1 MRKRNYRRELFEVIL
16 AAIEGAA
23 EAVTENKALRKRR
36 RLRRRRREAAPDTGD
51 HMPLFDWVHIK
62 CAPYP
67 TEEIERHIQYGED
80 FETEDDEDGAGEYA
94 GEPADTREPE
104 PPFDDG
110 SEPSDFRPVY
120 REDADGDEHG
130 DEYEDE
136 DDDEDGGYEESTD
149 ELEAP
154 PFVIPGV
161 HPNHPVH
168 AEISML
174 MPALEVVKGM
184 VEETGF
190 TPTRRSMEIG
200 ASVWTQFNALSKYKG
215 DPQFDSILTYVRTSI
230 KPYCFAALGK
240 DTKETK

>member
-36 RLRRRRREAAPDTGD
+36 RLRRRRREAAPGTGD

-80 FETEDDEDGAGEYA
+80 FETEDEDGAGEYA
-94 GEPADTREPE
+94 DESADTREPE

-110 SEPSDFRPVY
+110 TEPSDFRPVY

-130 DEYEDE
+130 DADGDEDE
-136 DDDEDGGYEESTD
+136 DEDEDEDSTD
-149 ELEAP
+149 DFEEP

-168 AEISML
+168 AEISIL
-174 MPALEVVKGM
+174 MPALEVVKAM

-215 DPQFDSILTYVRTSI
+215 DPQFDLILAYVRGSI

-240 DTKETK
+240 DPKETK

>member
-36 RLRRRRREAAPDTGD
+36 RLRRRRREAAHGTGD

-80 FETEDDEDGAGEYA
+80 FETEDEDGAGEYA
-94 GEPADTREPE
+94 DESADTREPE

-110 SEPSDFRPVY
+110 TEPSDFRPVY
-120 REDADGDEHG
+120 REDA
-130 DEYEDE
+130 
-136 DDDEDGGYEESTD
+136 
-149 ELEAP
+149 
-154 PFVIPGV
+154 GV

-168 AEISML
+168 AEISIL
-174 MPALEVVKGM
+174 MPALEVVKAM

-215 DPQFDSILTYVRTSI
+215 DPQFDLILAYVRGSI

-240 DTKETK
+240 DPKETK

>member
-23 EAVTENKALRKRR
+23 EAVTENKARRKRR
-36 RLRRRRREAAPDTGD
+36 RLRRRREAAPDAGD
-51 HMPLFDWVHIK
+51 HMPLFDWVHVK

-67 TEEIERHIQYGED
+67 TEAVERHIKYGDE
-80 FETEDDEDGAGEYA
+80 FETDEDDFGDEGAEA
-94 GEPADTREPE
+94 SDTREPE

-110 SEPSDFRPVY
+110 TEPSDLRPVY
-120 REDADGDEHG
+120 REDADGDE
-130 DEYEDE
+130 DADE
-136 DDDEDGGYEESTD
+136 DADEDGDGNSDEDSTD
-149 ELEAP
+149 DFEEPA
-154 PFVIPGV
+154 FVIQGV

-174 MPALEVVKGM
+174 MPALEVVKAM
-184 VEETGF
+184 VEENGF

-200 ASVWTQFNALSKYKG
+200 ASVWAQFNALSKYKG
-215 DPQFDSILTYVRTSI
+215 DPQFDLILAYVRGSI

-240 DTKETK
+240 DPKETK